1 MRNLYLEGENVRGA
15 DDTLKVG
22 GAATLGRRLRSYVV
36 ADGDEKACRST
47 FEDAVAEFSWLA
59 ERVESLRPGWVRG
72 PGSG

>member
-15 DDTLKVG
+15 DDALKVG

-36 ADGDEKACRST
+36 ADGDQEACRGT

-59 ERVESLRPGWVRG
+59 ERVEFRPGWVRG